1 MAAQKYVFLRKK
13 FITLESIPLKYKS
26 QSLNTLTNWLSI
38 YNHVNYGLSFL

>member
-26 QSLNTLTNWLSI
+26 LSLSLKTKYINQLVI
-38 YNHVNYGLSFL
+38 YL